1 LRAAPCINRGQFR
14 RLPTHATL
22 NAGAS
27 RPRAPPRSFQQRFQ
41 RSLKGLCVEVSVP
54 ISLPV
59 AVRFSIPVWLDDDG
73 FGLCV
78 ELVLPIP
85 SAVEFVPVGPPPLV
99 LWAKDTVLWPAKRT
113 RATKAA
119 PVLQCIARRCEHPQ
133 FEGQRADVGCG
144 SLFDVAFRGRVR
156 PTSAGVEFE
165 RRLKRRDWRN
175 EVS

>member
-1 LRAAPCINRGQFR
+1 MRAAPCINRGQFR

-78 ELVLPIP
+78 ELVLPTP
-85 SAVEFVPVGPPPLV
+85 SAVEFVPVGPPPPEYSGWLKTPCFGQRREREP
-99 LWAKDTVLWPAKRT
+99 LRLLRL
-113 RATKAA
+113 
-119 PVLQCIARRCEHPQ
+119 LQCIARRCEHPQ

-156 PTSAGVEFE
+156 PTSAY
-165 RRLKRRDWRN
+165 RR
-175 EVS
+175 